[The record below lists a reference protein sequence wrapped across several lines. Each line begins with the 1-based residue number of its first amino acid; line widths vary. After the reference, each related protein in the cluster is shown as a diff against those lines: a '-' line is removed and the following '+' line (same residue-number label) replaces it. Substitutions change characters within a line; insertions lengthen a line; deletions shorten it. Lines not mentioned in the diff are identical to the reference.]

1 MADTQHT
8 QTRPK
13 FTVQKTSGNQKPF
26 DLIQTVKTSAMY
38 SWSNLL
44 PACGI
49 DIPAKGKHGAC
60 PVCGGTDRF
69 HFIDDHHHG
78 NWHCRQCD
86 APNYG
91 DGLDLVAK
99 TKGISITEAAKV
111 VANVLALPL
120 PEPKPAKETHYPT
133 QPIAE
138 RVAALMAQTV
148 AGQSPYLAAKG
159 IQCLNQRLLFDSSTV
174 LALTALD
181 KKVTGAQII
190 KPNGDKKFLSGS
202 QKKGAFIPV
211 SELEAHPN
219 TVIITEGYA
228 TALTV
233 NQLYK
238 GTVLAALDA
247 GNLYSVAN
255 AVRERWPDTKIILA
269 ADNDWHR
276 PGELDKNGKS
286 KVNVGKISAE
296 KVALAVNGWV
306 TSPPTEYKADWDDY
320 RQQIGIEAAK
330 QAFSN
335 GLYQVGKSM
344 NSHAT
349 ENRNY
354 HNVETLYPQR
364 KTKLPLSIGSEGFDA
379 QVDYVVKGIIPAHS
393 LCSIYGASGSYKSF
407 LAGAWGCHI
416 ATGKAWAG
424 KSVARGSVLYVV
436 GEGGIGV
443 PRRIKAWEIVN
454 GQVVKNMYLI
464 NTPVFPA
471 SPAEVH
477 ELVIAAQ
484 QVESETGEPVRLIIL
499 DTLARCF
506 GGADENDS
514 KDMGAFVRGCDELK
528 AKTGASILV
537 VHHSGKDES
546 KGARGSSAFR
556 AALDVEYRISREGKK
571 GGALVITCTKMKDA
585 EEPETKAYDMRV
597 VELFTD
603 KDGENIT
610 SLVLVD
616 RPRDP
621 VEEEDIG
628 HVSNKTDNHTAL
640 WQCIIR
646 SRIALKEPCSIA
658 LVRDDLKAIGVN
670 VKNFSRWLTKLEQD
684 GMITRNGQELTIMN
698 QNNED

>member
-1 MADTQHT
+1 
-8 QTRPK
+8 
-13 FTVQKTSGNQKPF
+13 
-26 DLIQTVKTSAMY
+26 MY
-38 SWSNLL
+38 SWQNLL

-60 PVCGGTDRF
+60 PICGGSDRF

-78 NWHCRQCD
+78 NWHCRQCETL
-86 APNYG
+86 NYG

-99 TKGISITEAAKV
+99 TNQISIFEAAKV
-111 VANVLALPL
+111 VANALALPL
-120 PEPKPAKETHYPT
+120 SESKPASKSIQTT
-133 QPIAE
+133 KPIAE
-138 RVAALMAQTV
+138 RVAVLMAETV
-148 AGQSPYLAAKG
+148 SGQSPYLTAKAL
-159 IQCLNQRLLFDSSTV
+159 QYPNQRLLKEGS
-174 LALTALD
+174 LLLPLTTLD

-190 KPNGDKKFLSGS
+190 TPNGEKKLLSGS
-202 QKKGAFIPV
+202 QKKGAFISV
-211 SELEAHPN
+211 SELEDHPD

-233 NQLYK
+233 SQLYK

-247 GNLYSVAN
+247 GNLLSVAKF
-255 AVRERWPDTKIILA
+255 VRERWPDTKIIIA
-269 ADNDWHR
+269 ADNDWYSL
-276 PGELDKNGKS
+276 GELDKNSKP
-286 KVNVGKISAE
+286 KVNIGKTLAE
-296 KVALAVNGWV
+296 KATLAVNGWI
-306 TSPPTEYKADWDDY
+306 TLPPTEYKADWDDY
-320 RQQIGIEAAK
+320 RQQYGIEAAK
-330 QAFSN
+330 QAFCE
-335 GLYQVGKSM
+335 GLFQVREPM
-344 NSHAT
+344 NSDAIET
-349 ENRNY
+349 RRY
-354 HNVETLYPQR
+354 GNVESIYPNR
-364 KTKLPLSIGSEGFDA
+364 KTKLPLSIGSEGFDT
-379 QVDYVVKGIIPAHS
+379 QLDYVVKGIIPAHS

-424 KSVARGSVLYVV
+424 KAVAQGSVLYVV

-454 GQVVKNMYLI
+454 GQTVKNMYLI

-484 QVESETGEPVRLIIL
+484 QVESETGQPVRLIIL

-571 GGALVITCTKMKDA
+571 GGALVMTCTKMKDA
-585 EEPETKAYDMRV
+585 EELETKAYDMRV

-640 WQCIIR
+640 WQCIR
-646 SRIALKEPCSIA
+646 SRTALKEPCSIP
-658 LVRDDLKAIGVN
+658 LIRDDLKAMGVN

-684 GMITRNGQELTIMN
+684 GLIARNGQELTIMN

>member
-1 MADTQHT
+1 
-8 QTRPK
+8 
-13 FTVQKTSGNQKPF
+13 
-26 DLIQTVKTSAMY
+26 MY
-38 SWSNLL
+38 SWQNLL

-49 DIPAKGKHGAC
+49 DVPAKGKHGAC

-99 TKGISITEAAKV
+99 TNRITITEAAKV
-111 VANVLALPL
+111 VAKALALPL
-120 PEPKPAKETHYPT
+120 SEPKPTKEIIYPT
-133 QPIAE
+133 QSIAE

-148 AGQSPYLAAKG
+148 AGQSPYSTTKG
-159 IQCLNQRLLFDSSTV
+159 LYCSNQRLLPDNSV
-174 LALTALD
+174 LLPLTTLD
-181 KKVTGAQII
+181 KKITGAQII
-190 KPNGDKKFLSGS
+190 KPNGEKKLLSGS
-202 QKKGAFIPV
+202 QKKGAFIAL
-211 SELEAHPN
+211 SEPEAYPY

-247 GNLYSVAN
+247 GNLLSVTK

-269 ADNDWHR
+269 ADNDWHHL
-276 PGELDKNGKS
+276 GELDKNGKP
-286 KVNVGKISAE
+286 KVNTGKISAA
-296 KVALAVNGWV
+296 KAAIAVNGWV
-306 TSPPTEYKADWDDY
+306 TLPPDNIKADWDDY
-320 RQQIGIEAAK
+320 RQQHGIEATK

-335 GLYQVGKSM
+335 GLYQAGKPM
-344 NSHAT
+344 NRHTIES
-349 ENRNY
+349 RRY
-354 HNVETLYPQR
+354 DNVESIYPKR
-364 KTKLPLSIGSEGFDA
+364 KTKLPLSVGSAGFDA
-379 QVDYVVKGIIPAHS
+379 QLDYVVKGIIPAHS

-424 KSVARGSVLYVV
+424 KQVAQGSVLYVV

-443 PRRIKAWEIVN
+443 PRHIKAWEIVN
-454 GQVVKNMYLI
+454 GQTVENMYLI

-484 QVESETGEPVRLIIL
+484 QVEAETGQPVRLIIL

-556 AALDVEYRISREGKK
+556 AALDVEYRINREGKK

-585 EEPETKAYDMRV
+585 EEPETQAYDMRV

-603 KDGENIT
+603 KDGEYIT
-610 SLVLVD
+610 SLVLID

-621 VEEEDIG
+621 VEEEEIG
-628 HVSNKTDNHTAL
+628 HISNKTDNHTAL
-640 WQCIIR
+640 WQCIR
-646 SRIALKEPCSIA
+646 SRTALKEPCSIA
-658 LVRDDLKAIGVN
+658 LVRDDLKAMGVN
-670 VKNFSRWLTKLEQD
+670 VKNFSRWLTKLEHD
-684 GMITRNGQELTIMN
+684 RLITRSGQELTLVN
-698 QNNED
+698 LNNED

>member
-8 QTRPK
+8 QTRPE
-13 FTVQKTSGNQKPF
+13 FTVQKTTGNQKPL

-38 SWSNLL
+38 SWANLL

-60 PVCGGTDRF
+60 PICGGTDRF

-99 TKGISITEAAKV
+99 TKGISIIEAAKV
-111 VANVLALPL
+111 VADALALPL
-120 PEPKPAKETHYPT
+120 PEPKPAKETYYPT
-133 QPIAE
+133 PPIAE
-138 RVAALMAQTV
+138 KVAALMAQTV
-148 AGQSPYLAAKG
+148 AGQSPYLTAKG
-159 IQCLNQRLLFDSSTV
+159 LQHLDQRLLFDNSTV
-174 LALTALD
+174 LVLTALD

-190 KPNGDKKFLSGS
+190 KPNGEKKFLPGS
-202 QKKGAFIPV
+202 QKKGAFIAV
-211 SELEAHPN
+211 SALEAFPDA
-219 TVIITEGYA
+219 VIITEGYA

-233 NQLYK
+233 SQLYK
-238 GTVLAALDA
+238 GTVLAASDA
-247 GNLYSVAN
+247 GNLYSVAK
-255 AVRERWPDTKIILA
+255 AIRERWSDTKIIIA
-269 ADNDWHR
+269 ADNDWHS
-276 PGELDKNGKS
+276 PGERDKHGKS
-286 KVNVGKISAE
+286 KVNVGKLSAE
-296 KVALAVNGWV
+296 KAALAVNGWV
-306 TSPPTEYKADWDDY
+306 TLPPTEHKADWDDY
-320 RQQIGIEAAK
+320 RQQYGIVAAK
-330 QAFSN
+330 QAFCE
-335 GLYQVGKSM
+335 GLFQVREPM
-344 NSHAT
+344 NSDAI
-349 ENRNY
+349 EICRY
-354 HNVETLYPQR
+354 GNVESIYPNR

-379 QVDYVVKGIIPAHS
+379 QLDYVVKGIIPAHS

-416 ATGKAWAG
+416 ATGKLWAG
-424 KSVARGSVLYVV
+424 KQVAQGSVLYVV

-454 GQVVKNMYLI
+454 GQTVKNMYLI

-477 ELVIAAQ
+477 ELVVAAQ

-556 AALDVEYRISREGKK
+556 AALDVEYRINREGKK
-571 GGALVITCTKMKDA
+571 GSALVITCTKMKDA

-603 KDGENIT
+603 KDGEDIT

-616 RPRDP
+616 KPRDP
-621 VEEEDIG
+621 VEEEEIE
-628 HVSNKTDNHTAL
+628 HIPNKTDNHTAL
-640 WQCIIR
+640 WQCIR
-646 SRIALKEPCSIA
+646 SRTALKEPCSVA
-658 LVRDDLKAIGVN
+658 LIRDDLKSMGVN
-670 VKNFSRWLTKLEQD
+670 VKNFSRWLTKLEHD
-684 GMITRNGQELTIMN
+684 GLITRSGQEFSIVN

>member
-13 FTVQKTSGNQKPF
+13 FTVQKTSGSQKPL

-38 SWSNLL
+38 SWQNLL
-44 PACGI
+44 PTCGI
-49 DIPAKGKHGAC
+49 DIPTKGKHGAC
-60 PVCGGTDRF
+60 PICGGTDRF

-91 DGLDLVAK
+91 DGLDLVARI
-99 TKGISITEAAKV
+99 KGISVTEAAKV

-120 PEPKPAKETHYPT
+120 PASKPAKETHYPT
-133 QPIAE
+133 LPITE
-138 RVAALMAQTV
+138 RVAVLMAQTV
-148 AGQSPYLAAKG
+148 AGQSPYLTAKG
-159 IQCLNQRLLFDSSTV
+159 LQHLDQRLLFDNSTV
-174 LALTALD
+174 LTLTTLD
-181 KKVTGAQII
+181 KKITGAQII
-190 KPNGDKKFLSGS
+190 KPNGEKKLLSGS
-202 QKKGAFIPV
+202 QKKGAFIAL
-211 SELEAHPN
+211 SELEASSD

-228 TALTV
+228 TALTIT
-233 NQLYK
+233 QLHQ
-238 GTVLAALDA
+238 GAVLAALDA
-247 GNLYSVAN
+247 GNLFSVTK
-255 AVRERWPDTKIILA
+255 AVRERWPDVKIIIA
-269 ADNDWHR
+269 ADNDWHS
-276 PGELDKNGKS
+276 PGELDKHGKP
-286 KVNVGKISAE
+286 KVNIGRISAE
-296 KVALAVNGWV
+296 KAALTVNGWI
-306 TSPPTEYKADWDDY
+306 SLPPTEYKADWDDY
-320 RQQIGIEAAK
+320 RQQHGTETAQ
-330 QAFSN
+330 QAFSQA
-335 GLYQVGKSM
+335 LYQVREPI
-344 NSHAT
+344 NSDAIET
-349 ENRNY
+349 RRY
-354 HNVETLYPQR
+354 DNVESLYPNR
-364 KTKLPLSIGSEGFDA
+364 KTKLPLSVGSEGFDA
-379 QVDYVVKGIIPAHS
+379 QLDYVVKGIIPAHS

-424 KSVARGSVLYVV
+424 KQVAQGAVLYVV

-454 GQVVKNMYLI
+454 GQTVENMYLI

-477 ELVIAAQ
+477 ELVIAAR
-484 QVESETGEPVRLIIL
+484 QVEAETGQPVRLIIL

-546 KGARGSSAFR
+546 KGARGSSALR
-556 AALDVEYRISREGKK
+556 AALDVEYKISREGKK
-571 GGALVITCTKMKDA
+571 GGSLVITCTKMKDA

-603 KDGENIT
+603 KDGEEIT
-610 SLVLVD
+610 SLALID

-621 VEEEDIG
+621 VEEEDID
-628 HVSNKTDNHTAL
+628 HVANKTDNHTAL
-640 WQCIIR
+640 WQCIR
-646 SRIALKEPCSIA
+646 SRTALKEPCSIA
-658 LVRDDLKAIGVN
+658 LVRDDLKSMGVN

-684 GMITRNGQELTIMN
+684 GMITRHGQELTIIN
-698 QNNED
+698 RNNED

>member
-1 MADTQHT
+1 
-8 QTRPK
+8 
-13 FTVQKTSGNQKPF
+13 
-26 DLIQTVKTSAMY
+26 MY
-38 SWSNLL
+38 SWQNLL

-49 DIPAKGKHGAC
+49 DVPAKGKHGAC

-99 TKGISITEAAKV
+99 TNRITITEAAKV
-111 VANVLALPL
+111 VAKALALPL
-120 PEPKPAKETHYPT
+120 SEPKPTKEIIYPT
-133 QPIAE
+133 QSIAE

-148 AGQSPYLAAKG
+148 AGQSPYLTTKG
-159 IQCLNQRLLFDSSTV
+159 LYCSNQRLLPDNSVV
-174 LALTALD
+174 LPLTTLD
-181 KKVTGAQII
+181 KKITGAQII
-190 KPNGDKKFLSGS
+190 KPNGEKKLLSGS
-202 QKKGAFIPV
+202 QKKGAFIAL
-211 SELEAHPN
+211 SEPEAYPY

-233 NQLYK
+233 NQLCK

-247 GNLYSVAN
+247 GNLPSVAKS
-255 AVRERWPDTKIILA
+255 VRERWPDTKIILA
-269 ADNDWHR
+269 ADNDWHH
-276 PGELDKNGKS
+276 PGELDKNGKP
-286 KVNVGKISAE
+286 KVNTGKISAA
-296 KVALAVNGWV
+296 KAALAVNGWV
-306 TSPPTEYKADWDDY
+306 TLPPTEHKTDWDDY
-320 RQQIGIEAAK
+320 RQQHGIEAAQ
-330 QAFSN
+330 QAFSKA
-335 GLYQVGKSM
+335 LYQVREPM
-344 NSHAT
+344 NSYAIA
-349 ENRNY
+349 NRNY
-354 HNVETLYPQR
+354 DNIESIYPNR
-364 KTKLPLSIGSEGFDA
+364 KTKLPLSVGSEGFDA
-379 QVDYVVKGIIPAHS
+379 QLDYVVKGIIPAHS

-424 KSVARGSVLYVV
+424 KQVAQGSVLYVV

-454 GQVVKNMYLI
+454 GQTVENMYLI

-477 ELVIAAQ
+477 ELVIAAR
-484 QVESETGEPVRLIIL
+484 QVETETDQPVRLIIL

-556 AALDVEYRISREGKK
+556 AALDVEYRINREGKK

-585 EEPETKAYDMRV
+585 EEPETQAYDMRV

-603 KDGENIT
+603 KDGGDIT
-610 SLVLVD
+610 SLVLID

-621 VEEEDIG
+621 VEEDDIG
-628 HVSNKTDNHTAL
+628 HIPNKTDNHTAL
-640 WQCIIR
+640 WQCIR
-646 SRIALKEPCSIA
+646 SRTALKEPCSIA
-658 LVRDDLKAIGVN
+658 LVRDDLKAMGVN
-670 VKNFSRWLTKLEQD
+670 VKNFSRWLTKLEND
-684 GMITRNGQELTIMN
+684 GLITRNGQELTIIN
-698 QNNED
+698 QRNDD

>member
-13 FTVQKTSGNQKPF
+13 FTVQKTSGSQKPL

-38 SWSNLL
+38 SWQNLL

-60 PVCGGTDRF
+60 PICGGTDRF

-99 TKGISITEAAKV
+99 TKGISVTEAAKV

-120 PEPKPAKETHYPT
+120 PAPKPAKETYYPT

-138 RVAALMAQTV
+138 RVAVLMAQTV
-148 AGQSPYLAAKG
+148 AGQSPYLTAKG
-159 IQCLNQRLLFDSSTV
+159 LQHLNQRLLFDNSTV

-190 KPNGDKKFLSGS
+190 KPNGEKKFLPGS
-202 QKKGAFIPV
+202 QKKGAFIAV
-211 SELEAHPN
+211 SALEAFPDA
-219 TVIITEGYA
+219 VIITEGYA

-238 GTVLAALDA
+238 GNVLAALDA
-247 GNLYSVAN
+247 GNLSSVAK
-255 AVRERWPDTKIILA
+255 AIRERWPDTKIIIA
-269 ADNDWHR
+269 ADNDWHHL
-276 PGELDKNGKS
+276 GELDKNGKP
-286 KVNVGKISAE
+286 KVNTGKISAA
-296 KVALAVNGWV
+296 KAAIAVNGWV
-306 TSPPTEYKADWDDY
+306 TLPPDNIKADWDDY
-320 RQQIGIEAAK
+320 RQQHGIEATK

-335 GLYQVGKSM
+335 GLYQAGKPM
-344 NSHAT
+344 NRHTIES
-349 ENRNY
+349 RRY
-354 HNVETLYPQR
+354 DNVESIYPKR
-364 KTKLPLSIGSEGFDA
+364 KTKLPLSVGSAGFDA
-379 QVDYVVKGIIPAHS
+379 QLDYVVKGIIPAHS

-416 ATGKAWAG
+416 ATGKVWAG
-424 KSVARGSVLYVV
+424 KQVAQGSVLYVV

-454 GQVVKNMYLI
+454 GQTVENMYLI

-484 QVESETGEPVRLIIL
+484 QVEAETGQPIRLIIL

-556 AALDVEYRISREGKK
+556 AALDVEYRINREGKK

-585 EEPETKAYDMRV
+585 EEPETQAYDLCV

-603 KDGENIT
+603 KDGEDIT
-610 SLVLVD
+610 SLALID
-616 RPRDP
+616 KPRDP
-621 VEEEDIG
+621 IEEEEIG
-628 HVSNKTDNHTAL
+628 LIANKTDNHTAL
-640 WQCIIR
+640 WQCIR
-646 SRIALKEPCSIA
+646 SRTALKEPCSIA
-658 LVRDDLKAIGVN
+658 LVRDDLKAMGVN
-670 VKNFSRWLTKLEQD
+670 VKNFSRWLIKLEHD
-684 GMITRNGQELTIMN
+684 GLITRNGQELTLVN
-698 QNNED
+698 LNNED

>member
-8 QTRPK
+8 QTRPE
-13 FTVQKTSGNQKPF
+13 FTVQKTSGNQKSI
-26 DLIQTVKTSAMY
+26 DLIQSVKTSAMY
-38 SWSNLL
+38 SWQNLL

-49 DIPAKGKHGAC
+49 NVPAKGKHGAC
-60 PVCGGTDRF
+60 PVCGGSDRF

-99 TKGISITEAAKV
+99 TNGISILEAAKI
-111 VANVLALPL
+111 VANVQALSL
-120 PEPKPAKETHYPT
+120 PELKLARESIYPT
-133 QPIAE
+133 QSIAK
-138 RVAALMAQTV
+138 RVSTLMMQTV
-148 AGQSPYLAAKG
+148 AGQSPYLTTKG
-159 IQCLNQRLLFDSSTV
+159 LHCPDQQLIEGGSLLLPLTTLN
-174 LALTALD
+174 
-181 KKVTGAQII
+181 KKITGAQII
-190 KPNGDKKFLSGS
+190 KPNGEKKLLSGS
-202 QKKGAFIPV
+202 QKKGAFIAV
-211 SELEAHPN
+211 SELEAQPE

-238 GTVLAALDA
+238 GTVLAAIDA
-247 GNLYSVAN
+247 GNLYSVAKT
-255 AVRERWPDTKIILA
+255 VRERWPDSKIIIA
-269 ADNDWHR
+269 ADNDWHS
-276 PGELDKNGKS
+276 PIDLDKNGKPQ
-286 KVNVGKISAE
+286 KNIGKISAE
-296 KVALAVNGWV
+296 KAALAVNGWV
-306 TSPPTEYKADWDDY
+306 TLPPTEHKADWDDY
-320 RQQIGIEAAK
+320 RQQHGIEAAQK
-330 QAFSN
+330 AFCES
-335 GLYQVGKSM
+335 LFRVRETM
-344 NSHAT
+344 NSYAIAT
-349 ENRNY
+349 HHHGNIESI
-354 HNVETLYPQR
+354 YPNR

-379 QVDYVVKGIIPAHS
+379 QLDYVVKGIIPAYS

-407 LAGAWGCHI
+407 LASAWGCHI

-424 KSVARGSVLYVV
+424 KQVVQGSVLYVV

-454 GQVVKNMYLI
+454 GQTVENMYLI

-484 QVESETGEPVRLIIL
+484 QVEAETDQPVRLIIL

-556 AALDVEYRISREGKK
+556 ASLDAEYRINREGKK

-585 EEPETKAYDMRV
+585 EEPEIKAYDMRV

-603 KDGENIT
+603 KDGEDIT
-610 SLVLVD
+610 SLALID

-621 VEEEDIG
+621 VEAEEIE
-628 HVSNKTDNHTAL
+628 HVSNKSDNHTAL
-640 WQCIIR
+640 WQCIR
-646 SRIALKEPCSIA
+646 SRTALKEPCSIA
-658 LVRDDLKAIGVN
+658 LIRDDLKAIGVN

-684 GMITRNGQELTIMN
+684 GLITRNGQELMIIN
-698 QNNED
+698 QNNKD

>member
-8 QTRPK
+8 QTRPE
-13 FTVQKTSGNQKPF
+13 FTVQKTASTQKPLN
-26 DLIQTVKTSAMY
+26 LIQTVKTSAMY
-38 SWSNLL
+38 SWGNLL

-49 DIPAKGKHGAC
+49 NIPTKGKHGAC

-86 APNYG
+86 DPNYG

-99 TKGISITEAAKV
+99 TNRITIKEAAKV
-111 VANVLALPL
+111 VAKALALPL
-120 PEPKPAKETHYPT
+120 SEPKPTKEIIYPT
-133 QPIAE
+133 QSIAE

-148 AGQSPYLAAKG
+148 AGQSPYLTTKG
-159 IQCLNQRLLFDSSTV
+159 LHCPNQRLLPDNSSV
-174 LALTALD
+174 LALTTLD
-181 KKVTGAQII
+181 KKITGAQII
-190 KPNGDKKFLSGS
+190 KPDGTKKLLSGS
-202 QKKGAFIPV
+202 QKKGAFIAG
-211 SELEAHPN
+211 SALEAYPD

-233 NQLYK
+233 NQLCK
-238 GTVLAALDA
+238 GTVLSALDA
-247 GNLYSVAN
+247 GNLPSVAKS
-255 AVRERWPDTKIILA
+255 VRERWPDTKIILA
-269 ADNDWHR
+269 ADNDWHS
-276 PGELDKNGKS
+276 PGELDKTGKP
-286 KVNVGKISAE
+286 KNNVGKISAE
-296 KVALAVNGWV
+296 KAALAVNGWI
-306 TSPPTEYKADWDDY
+306 SLPPTEYKADWDDY
-320 RQQIGIEAAK
+320 RQQYGVEAAK
-330 QAFSN
+330 QAFGK
-335 GLYQVGKSM
+335 GLYPMGEIM
-344 NSHAT
+344 NSPAK
-349 ENRNY
+349 ENHSHGNI
-354 HNVETLYPQR
+354 ELLYPNR

-379 QVDYVVKGIIPAHS
+379 QLDYVVKGIIPAHS

-424 KSVARGSVLYVV
+424 KQVVQGSVLYVV

-454 GQVVKNMYLI
+454 GQTVENMYLI

-471 SPAEVH
+471 SPAEVY

-484 QVESETGEPVRLIIL
+484 QVESETGQPVRLIIL

-506 GGADENDS
+506 GGAGENDS

-556 AALDVEYRISREGKK
+556 AALDVEYRINREGKK

-585 EEPETKAYDMRV
+585 EEPETQAYDLRV

-603 KDGENIT
+603 KDGEDIT
-610 SLVLVD
+610 SLALID
-616 RPRDP
+616 RPRYP
-621 VEEEDIG
+621 VEEEEIG
-628 HVSNKTDNHTAL
+628 LITNKTDNHTAL
-640 WQCIIR
+640 WQCIR
-646 SRIALKEPCSIA
+646 SRTALKEPCSIA
-658 LVRDDLKAIGVN
+658 LVRDDLKAMGVN
-670 VKNFSRWLTKLEQD
+670 VKNFSRWLTKLEHD
-684 GMITRNGQELTIMN
+684 RLITRSGQELTLVN
-698 QNNED
+698 LNNED

>member
-13 FTVQKTSGNQKPF
+13 FTAPKISGNQKPL

-38 SWSNLL
+38 SWANLL

-120 PEPKPAKETHYPT
+120 PESKPAKETHYPT

-159 IQCLNQRLLFDSSTV
+159 LQHLDQQLLFDNSTV

-181 KKVTGAQII
+181 KKVAGAQII
-190 KPNGDKKFLSGS
+190 KPNGEKKYFPGS
-202 QKKGAFIPV
+202 QTKGAFIPV
-211 SELEAHPN
+211 SELEAHPD

-247 GNLYSVAN
+247 GNLYSVAK
-255 AVRERWPDTKIILA
+255 AVRERWPDAKIIIA
-269 ADNDWHR
+269 ADNDWHL
-276 PGELDKNGKS
+276 PGELDKHGKP
-286 KVNVGKISAE
+286 KVNIGKISAE
-296 KVALAVNGWV
+296 KAAIAVNGWI
-306 TSPPTEYKADWDDY
+306 TLPPDAVKADWDDY
-320 RQQIGIEAAK
+320 RQHYGIEAAK
-330 QAFSN
+330 QAFSQ

-344 NSHAT
+344 NSYAT

-364 KTKLPLSIGSEGFDA
+364 KTKLPLSVGSEGFDA
-379 QVDYVVKGIIPAHS
+379 QLDYVVKGIIPANS

-424 KSVARGSVLYVV
+424 KAVAQGSVLYVV

-571 GGALVITCTKMKDA
+571 GGALVMTCTKMKDA

-603 KDGENIT
+603 KDGEDIT

-640 WQCIIR
+640 WQCIR
-646 SRIALKEPCSIA
+646 SRTALKEPCSIA

-684 GMITRNGQELTIMN
+684 GLIARNGQELTIIN

>member
-1 MADTQHT
+1 
-8 QTRPK
+8 
-13 FTVQKTSGNQKPF
+13 
-26 DLIQTVKTSAMY
+26 
-38 SWSNLL
+38 
-44 PACGI
+44 
-49 DIPAKGKHGAC
+49 PAKGKHGAC

-99 TKGISITEAAKV
+99 AKGISITEAAKV

-120 PEPKPAKETHYPT
+120 PEPKPAKATIYPT

-148 AGQSPYLAAKG
+148 VGQSPYLAAKG
-159 IQCLNQRLLFDSSTV
+159 IQCLNQRLLSDNSTV

-181 KKVTGAQII
+181 KEITSAQII
-190 KPNGDKKFLSGS
+190 KPNGEKKLLSGS

-211 SELEAHPN
+211 SALEAHPN

-247 GNLYSVAN
+247 GNLYSVAK
-255 AVRERWPDTKIILA
+255 AVRERWPDIKIIIA

-276 PGELDKNGKS
+276 PDELDKNGKP

-296 KVALAVNGWV
+296 KAAFAVNGWI
-306 TSPPTEYKADWDDY
+306 TLPPDAVKADWDDY
-320 RQQIGIEAAK
+320 RQHYGIEAAK
-330 QAFSN
+330 QAFN
-335 GLYQVGKSM
+335 KGLYQVGKSM

-349 ENRNY
+349 ENHNY
-354 HNVETLYPQR
+354 DNVETLYPRR

-379 QVDYVVKGIIPAHS
+379 QLDYVVKGIIPAHS

-416 ATGKAWAG
+416 ATGKALAG
-424 KSVARGSVLYVV
+424 KQVAQGSVLYVV

-546 KGARGSSAFR
+546 NGARGSSA
-556 AALDVEYRISREGKK
+556 
-571 GGALVITCTKMKDA
+571 C
-585 EEPETKAYDMRV
+585 
-597 VELFTD
+597 
-603 KDGENIT
+603 
-610 SLVLVD
+610 
-616 RPRDP
+616 
-621 VEEEDIG
+621 
-628 HVSNKTDNHTAL
+628 
-640 WQCIIR
+640 
-646 SRIALKEPCSIA
+646 
-658 LVRDDLKAIGVN
+658 
-670 VKNFSRWLTKLEQD
+670 
-684 GMITRNGQELTIMN
+684 
-698 QNNED
+698 

>member
-8 QTRPK
+8 QTRPE
-13 FTVQKTSGNQKPF
+13 FTVQKTTGNPKPL

-38 SWSNLL
+38 SWQNLL

-49 DIPAKGKHGAC
+49 DVPAKGKHGAC

-99 TKGISITEAAKV
+99 TNRITITEAAKV
-111 VANVLALPL
+111 VAKALALPL
-120 PEPKPAKETHYPT
+120 SEPKPTKEIIYPT
-133 QPIAE
+133 QSIAE

-148 AGQSPYLAAKG
+148 AGQSPYSTTKG
-159 IQCLNQRLLFDSSTV
+159 LYCSNQRLLPDNSV
-174 LALTALD
+174 LLPLTTLD
-181 KKVTGAQII
+181 KKITGAQII
-190 KPNGDKKFLSGS
+190 KPNGEKKLLSGS
-202 QKKGAFIPV
+202 QKKGAFIAL
-211 SELEAHPN
+211 SEPEAYPY

-247 GNLYSVAN
+247 GNLLSVTK

-269 ADNDWHR
+269 ADNDWHHL
-276 PGELDKNGKS
+276 GELDKNGKP
-286 KVNVGKISAE
+286 KVNTGKISAA
-296 KVALAVNGWV
+296 KAAIAVNGWV
-306 TSPPTEYKADWDDY
+306 TLPPDNIKADWDDY
-320 RQQIGIEAAK
+320 RQQHGIEATK

-335 GLYQVGKSM
+335 GLYQAGKPM
-344 NSHAT
+344 NRHTIES
-349 ENRNY
+349 RRY
-354 HNVETLYPQR
+354 DNVESIYPKR
-364 KTKLPLSIGSEGFDA
+364 KTKLPLSVGSAGFDA
-379 QVDYVVKGIIPAHS
+379 QLDYVVKGIIPAHS

-424 KSVARGSVLYVV
+424 KQVAQGSVLYVV

-443 PRRIKAWEIVN
+443 PRHIKAWEIVN
-454 GQVVKNMYLI
+454 GQTVENMYLI

-484 QVESETGEPVRLIIL
+484 QVEAETGQPVRLIIL

-556 AALDVEYRISREGKK
+556 AALDVEYRINREGKK

-585 EEPETKAYDMRV
+585 EEPETQAYDMRV

-603 KDGENIT
+603 KDGEYIT
-610 SLVLVD
+610 SLVLID

-621 VEEEDIG
+621 VEEEEIG
-628 HVSNKTDNHTAL
+628 HISNKTDNHTAL
-640 WQCIIR
+640 WQCIR
-646 SRIALKEPCSIA
+646 SRTALKEPCSIA
-658 LVRDDLKAIGVN
+658 LVRDDLKAMGVN
-670 VKNFSRWLTKLEQD
+670 VKNFSRWLTKLEHD
-684 GMITRNGQELTIMN
+684 RLITRSGQELTLVN
-698 QNNED
+698 LNNED

>member
-1 MADTQHT
+1 
-8 QTRPK
+8 
-13 FTVQKTSGNQKPF
+13 
-26 DLIQTVKTSAMY
+26 MY
-38 SWSNLL
+38 SWQNLL

-49 DIPAKGKHGAC
+49 TVPAKGKHGSC

-99 TKGISITEAAKV
+99 TNGITITEAAKV
-111 VANVLALPL
+111 VADVLALPL
-120 PEPKPAKETHYPT
+120 PAREITYPT

-138 RVAALMAQTV
+138 RVATLMAQTI
-148 AGQSPYLAAKG
+148 AGQSPYLTAKG
-159 IQCLNQRLLFDSSTV
+159 LHCSNQRLLPDNSTV
-174 LALTALD
+174 LALTILD

-190 KPNGDKKFLSGS
+190 KPNGEKKLLSGS
-202 QKKGAFIPV
+202 QKKGAFIAA
-211 SELEAHPN
+211 SALEVPPD

-233 NQLYK
+233 NQLYQ
-238 GTVLAALDA
+238 GSVLAALDA
-247 GNLYSVAN
+247 GNLFSVAN
-255 AVRERWPDTKIILA
+255 AVRERWPDVKIIIA
-269 ADNDWHR
+269 ADNDWHS
-276 PGELDKNGKS
+276 PGELDKHGKP
-286 KVNVGKISAE
+286 KVNIGRISAE
-296 KVALAVNGWV
+296 KAALTVNGWV
-306 TSPPTEYKADWDDY
+306 TLPPTEHKADWDDY
-320 RQQIGIEAAK
+320 RQQHGIEAAR
-330 QAFSN
+330 QAFSQA
-335 GLYQVGKSM
+335 LYPVREPIS
-344 NSHAT
+344 SDAIET
-349 ENRNY
+349 RRY
-354 HNVETLYPQR
+354 DNVESLYPNR
-364 KTKLPLSIGSEGFDA
+364 KTKLPLSVGSEGFDA
-379 QVDYVVKGIIPAHS
+379 QLDYVVKGIIPAHS

-424 KSVARGSVLYVV
+424 KQVAQGAVLYVV

-454 GQVVKNMYLI
+454 GQTVENMYLI

-477 ELVIAAQ
+477 ELVIAAR
-484 QVESETGEPVRLIIL
+484 QVEAETGQPVRLIIL

-546 KGARGSSAFR
+546 KGARGSSSLR
-556 AALDVEYRISREGKK
+556 AALDVEYKISQEGKK
-571 GGALVITCTKMKDA
+571 GGSLVITCTKMKDA
-585 EEPETKAYDMRV
+585 EEPDTKAYDMRV

-603 KDGENIT
+603 KDGEEIT
-610 SLVLVD
+610 SLALID

-621 VEEEDIG
+621 AEEEDIE
-628 HVSNKTDNHTAL
+628 HVANKTDNHTAL
-640 WQCIIR
+640 WQCIR
-646 SRIALKEPCSIA
+646 SRTALKEPCSIT
-658 LVRDDLKAIGVN
+658 LVRDDLKSMGVN
-670 VKNFSRWLTKLEQD
+670 VKNFSRWLTKLEQA
-684 GMITRNGQELTIMN
+684 GMITRYGQELTIIN
-698 QNNED
+698 QNNKD